1 MRVALVTHPSSL
13 DHRGPPS
20 HPERPDRVE
29 AAIAG
34 VGQSTLITVPF
45 TADPVDRDAL
55 LEVHDEAYVD
65 ALEQFCARGGGAI
78 DLDTFAGEA
87 SWQAALNA
95 AGAGAT
101 AVQALQ
107 ARAADVG
114 FIAMRPPGHHAE
126 RSRAMGFCLFNN
138 VAIAA
143 SSLARA
149 GNRVAIVD
157 WDVHHGNG
165 TQDLFA
171 TDPNVLYVSI
181 HQHPFYPG
189 TGLSTE
195 IGDGAGAGK
204 TINVPM
210 PHGSGGA
217 AYEEAMRRI
226 VLPIVSQ
233 FAPDWLLVSAG
244 YDAHAS
250 DPLAGIELAHGDY
263 AMMASGLAPL
273 VPPGR
278 TVYFLEGGYD
288 LEAIRS
294 SVAATLDGYAGAVSP
309 PPAPAANW
317 IGRGLDQIV
326 ETLAPYWDVG

>member
-34 VGQSTLITVPF
+34 VGQSTLITVPL

-55 LEVHDEAYVD
+55 LAVHDEAFVD

-87 SWQAALNA
+87 SWPAALNA

-101 AVQALQ
+101 AVQALE
-107 ARAADVG
+107 AGAADVG
-114 FIAMRPPGHHAE
+114 FVAMRPPGHHAD

-138 VAIAA
+138 VAISA
-143 SSLARA
+143 SSLVRA
-149 GNRVAIVD
+149 GNSVAIVD

-171 TDPNVLYVSI
+171 TDPDVLYVSI

-189 TGLSTE
+189 TGLASE

-204 TINVPM
+204 TINIPM

-244 YDAHAS
+244 YDAHAG
-250 DPLAGIELAHGDY
+250 DPLAGIELTDGDY
-263 AMMASGLAPL
+263 AMMASELAHL
-273 VPPGR
+273 APPGR
-278 TVYFLEGGYD
+278 TVYFLEGGYN
-288 LEAIRS
+288 LEAIRN
-294 SVAATLDGYAGAVSP
+294 SVAATLNGHAGAVSLAR
-309 PPAPAANW
+309 APAADG
-317 IGRGLDQIV
+317 IVRGIDQIV